1 MNNNE
6 INVLKSIRD
15 FCFYYHCHEHKC
27 IFFIDDNIGCMFQ
40 SYKRPLSWPTEKI
53 QEKDDT
59 VNILI
64 KIKEYCK
71 EHYIT
76 NNCNNCKFLGVH
88 QDRCGF
94 YDIDNEIYTP
104 DDWEFNDIPPD
115 KIFYK

>member
-1 MNNNE
+1 MAN
-6 INVLKSIRD
+6 R
-15 FCFYYHCHEHKC
+15 
-27 IFFIDDNIGCMFQ
+27 
-40 SYKRPLSWPTEKI
+40 KI

-59 VNILI
+59 VNTLI

-94 YDIDNEIYTP
+94 YDIDNEFILQMIGNLMIYRQIRFFISK
-104 DDWEFNDIPPD
+104 EI
-115 KIFYK
+115 IL